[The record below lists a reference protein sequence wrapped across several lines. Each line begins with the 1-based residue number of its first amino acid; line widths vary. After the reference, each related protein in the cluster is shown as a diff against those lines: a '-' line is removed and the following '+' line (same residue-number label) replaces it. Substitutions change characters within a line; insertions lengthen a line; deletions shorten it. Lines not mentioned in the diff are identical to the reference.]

1 MKKFNFKSLLPHI
14 VAIIVFVIVASV
26 YCRPAFEGKVIEQHD
41 IQGWRGM
48 VQQSFEFKEKTG
60 HFPLW
65 TNSLFSGMPAYQIA
79 IEGRTHISLYF
90 IHYIATLGLPKPVS
104 FFFLACIA
112 FYFLCVVA
120 GANPW
125 LGILGGLSYA
135 YSTFDPIII
144 AVGHETQMFSIAYA
158 PAVLAGLLL
167 LFKKKYWIGFA
178 VTTVS
183 GTLLVMQ
190 NHVQIVYYLL
200 LVALIMFIAFLVKSI
215 REKQPG
221 VAIKS
226 GVFAIAAGIIGLA
239 CNAVILYPTY
249 DYAKES
255 MRGGRSELTLGD
267 STTKTKGGLDK
278 DYAFRYSLGLPE
290 VFTFMVPAL
299 YGGSNGGDEFK
310 PDTKFTDQITSLGM
324 SPEQAVQYENAYSYW
339 GDQPGTSGPVYLGAI
354 VCLLFVLGVVYVK
367 GWIKWW
373 LVAASALGIILAYG
387 ANLSSINFFLFDH
400 LPFYNKFRA
409 PTMALVIP
417 QLCFP
422 LLGVLA
428 LTKLSKNATT
438 EELFKKLKLTGI
450 IGAVLIGIMTLFYMS
465 ASFEGPNDKALK
477 QNFRQSLMQQVPPGQ
492 TPPPQVQQQAEQMSS
507 GLINAL
513 QSDRKSHMGGDLV
526 RTFILM
532 ALAFGL
538 LYLFTKKKISDK
550 LLYSGLIV
558 LSGFD
563 LLGVASRYLNS
574 GKYVDENTFESV
586 FLPTAADQQ
595 IMSDPDLPNFRVFNQ
610 TVDPFNDASTSYH
623 FNSVGGYHPAK
634 LGLYQDLITWQL
646 SKMNMEVFDMLN
658 TKYFIVPDPQTGRP
672 VARLNA
678 GAYGNVWF
686 VRGIKEVPGPNEEM
700 MALDHTSLRDTA
712 VIESKYRGLIKET
725 PPPDSAATIHLVQ
738 NLNDKIDYSYEST
751 TPQVAVFSEIYY
763 PRGWDVFIDDKPAE
777 YFRTDYALRGMYLP
791 AGSHKIEF
799 RFEPQ
804 SYFTGRAISITA
816 TLIAVLIIIVAL
828 VLGVRRRKEPESFV
842 LDDLM

>member
-1 MKKFNFKSLLPHI
+1 MKKFNFKSILPHV
-14 VAIIVFVIVASV
+14 VAIVVFALVASV
-26 YCRPAFEGKVIEQHD
+26 YCKPAFEGKVVEQHD

-48 VQQSFEFKEKTG
+48 VQQSFEYKDKYG

-65 TNSLFSGMPAYQIA
+65 TNSLFSGMPAFQIA
-79 IEGRTHISLYF
+79 MDGRTHISLYF
-90 IHYIATLGLPKPVS
+90 LHSIATIGLPKPVS

-112 FYFLCVVA
+112 FYFLCLVA
-120 GANPW
+120 GAGPW
-125 LGILGGLSYA
+125 LGILGGLAYA

-144 AVGHETQMFSIAYA
+144 AVGHETQMFSIGYA
-158 PAVLAGLLL
+158 PAVLAGILL
-167 LFKKKYWIGFA
+167 LFKKRYWTGFA
-178 VTTVS
+178 VTTVFS
-183 GTLLVMQ
+183 MLMLMQ
-190 NHVQIVYYLL
+190 NHVQVVYYLL
-200 LVALIMFIAFLVKSI
+200 ITALIMFLTFLVKSI
-215 REKQPG
+215 KEKQAG

-226 GVFAIAAGIIGLA
+226 GLLAIAAGIIGLA
-239 CNAVILYPTY
+239 CTAVTMLPTY

-267 STTKTKGGLDK
+267 STVKTQGGLDK

-299 YGGSNGGDEFK
+299 YGGSNGGNEFK
-310 PDTKFTDQITSLGM
+310 PDTKFTDQIGTVGM
-324 SPEQAVQYENAYSYW
+324 APEQAVQYENAYSYW
-339 GDQPGTSGPVYLGAI
+339 GDQPGTSGPVYLGAVI
-354 VCLLFVLGVVYVK
+354 CLLFILGVVYVK

-373 LVAASALGIILAYG
+373 LVISSVVGVVLAYG

-409 PTMALVIP
+409 PTMALIIP

-428 LTKLSKNATT
+428 VSKLSKQTNS
-438 EELFKKLKLTGI
+438 EEVLKKLKLTGI
-450 IGAVLIGIMTLFYMS
+450 IAAILIGIMAMFYMS

-477 QNFRQSLMQQVPPGQ
+477 QNFHQSFLQQVPPGQ
-492 TPPPQVQQQAEQMSS
+492 APPPQLQQQADQMSN

-538 LYLFTKKKISDK
+538 LYLFTRKKISNK
-550 LLYSGLIV
+550 ILFAGLIV
-558 LSGFD
+558 LTGFD
-563 LLGVASRYLNS
+563 LLGIATRYLNS
-574 GKYVDENTFESV
+574 GKFVDKSDFESA
-586 FLPTAADQQ
+586 FLPTPADQT
-595 IMSDPDLPNFRVFNQ
+595 IMQDPDHNNFRVFNQ

-646 SKMNMEVFDMLN
+646 SKMNMEVFNMLN
-658 TKYFIVPDPQTGRP
+658 TKYFIVPDPQTGKP
-672 VARLNA
+672 VARLNPDA
-678 GAYGNVWF
+678 FGNVWF
-686 VRGIKEVPGPNEEM
+686 VKGIKEVPGPNEEM
-700 MALDHTSLRDTA
+700 LALSNTDLRDTA
-712 VIESKYRGLIKET
+712 IIETKYKNQIKQTSEV
-725 PPPDSAATIHLVQ
+725 DSSASIKLVQ
-738 NLNDKIDYSYEST
+738 NLNDKIEYSYESA

-763 PRGWDVFIDDKPAE
+763 PRGWDAFIDGKPSE

-791 AGSHKIEF
+791 SGKHKIEF
-799 RFEPQ
+799 KFEPS
-804 SYFTGRAISITA
+804 SYFTGRTISIISTF
-816 TLIAVLIIIVAL
+816 VVAL
-828 VLGVRRRKEPESFV
+828 VILIAIFYGIKQRKEPESFA
-842 LDDLM
+842 LDDL

>member
-1 MKKFNFKSLLPHI
+1 MKKFNFKSILPHLI
-14 VAIIVFVIVASV
+14 AVIVFVVVASV

-41 IQGWRGM
+41 IMGWRGM
-48 VQQSFEFKEKTG
+48 VQQSFEYKEKTG

-65 TNSLFSGMPAYQIA
+65 TNSLFSGMPAFQIA

-90 IHYIATLGLPKPVS
+90 IHYIVTLGLPKPVS

-112 FYFLCVVA
+112 FYFLCLVA

-167 LFKKKYWIGFA
+167 LFKKRYWTGFA
-178 VTTVS
+178 VTTVA
-183 GTLLVMQ
+183 GTLLLMQ

-200 LVALIMFIAFLVKSI
+200 LIAVVMFLTFLVKCI
-215 REKQPG
+215 KEKQTS
-221 VAIKS
+221 VAIRS
-226 GVFAIAAGIIGLA
+226 GVFAVVAGLIGLA
-239 CNAVILYPTY
+239 CNAVVLYPTY

-255 MRGGRSELTLGD
+255 MRGGRSELTIGD
-267 STTKTKGGLDK
+267 STQKTKGGLDK

-290 VFTFMVPAL
+290 VLTFAVPAL

-339 GDQPGTSGPVYLGAI
+339 GEQPGTSGPVYLGAI
-354 VCLLFVLGVVYVK
+354 VCLLFIFGVVYVK
-367 GWIKWW
+367 GWMKWW
-373 LVAASALGIILAYG
+373 LVLASLLGVILAYG
-387 ANLSSINFFLFDH
+387 ANLSSVNFFLFDH

-428 LTKLSKNATT
+428 LTKLVRNATS
-438 EELFKKLKLTGI
+438 EETFKKLRLTGI
-450 IGAVLIGIMTLFYMS
+450 IAAALVVILGLFYMTS
-465 ASFEGPNDKALK
+465 SFEGPNDKALK
-477 QNFRQSLMQQVPPGQ
+477 QNFQQSLMQQVPPGQ
-492 TPPPQVQQQAEQMSS
+492 TPPPQVQQQAEQMST

-513 QSDRKSHMGGDLV
+513 QADRKSHMGGDLL
-526 RTFILM
+526 RTIILM

-550 LLYSGLIV
+550 LLYSGLII

-563 LLGVASRYLNS
+563 LLGIASRYLNT
-574 GKYVDENTFESV
+574 GKYVDENTFESA
-586 FLPTAADQQ
+586 FLPTPADQQ
-595 IMSDPDLPNFRVFNQ
+595 IMKDPDHANFRVFNE

-623 FNSVGGYHPAK
+623 HNSVGGYHPAK
-634 LGLYQDLITWQL
+634 LGLYNDLITWQL

-658 TKYFIVPDPQTGRP
+658 TKYFIVPDQQTGRP
-672 VARLNA
+672 VAQLNP
-678 GAYGNVWF
+678 GAFGNVWF

-700 MALDHTSLRDTA
+700 LALDNTNLRDTA
-712 VIESKYRGLIKET
+712 VIEAKFRSQIKT
-725 PPPDSAATIHLVQ
+725 MPQPDSAATIKLIQ
-738 NLNDKIDYSYEST
+738 NLNDTIDYSYSSS

-763 PRGWDVFIDDKPAE
+763 PRGWNVFVDGKPSE

-791 AGSHKIEF
+791 AGNHKIQF
-799 RFEPQ
+799 RFEPA
-804 SYFTGRAISITA
+804 SYFTGRAISIVS
-816 TLIAVLIIIVAL
+816 TLIAALIIIVAII
-828 VLGVRRRKEPESFV
+828 LGMRQKRKLDSFA
-842 LDDLM
+842 LDDLK